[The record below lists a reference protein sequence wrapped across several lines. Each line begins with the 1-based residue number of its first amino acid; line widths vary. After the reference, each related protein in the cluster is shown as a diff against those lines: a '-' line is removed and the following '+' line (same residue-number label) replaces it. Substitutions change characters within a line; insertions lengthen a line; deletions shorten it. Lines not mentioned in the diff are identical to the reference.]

1 MNTSMQVPS
10 VNFHLWKPCNMKCR
24 FCFATFQDVGQ
35 EYLPHGHLPR
45 KESLAVVEMLARAGF
60 DKVNFA
66 GGEPILCPWLP
77 DLIRR
82 ARELGVTTSIVT
94 NGSFVTP
101 EWVDRIE
108 GCLDWAAVSIDTV
121 DPGKLNRM
129 GRTTRTGPMNEADYL
144 RVMDMLRQHGIR
156 LKINTVVT
164 RINCNEELA
173 GFIARARPERWKL
186 LQVLPVRG
194 QNDGLVDNLVITSE
208 EFARYVE
215 RNRYV
220 ESRGIVVVPESNDL
234 MTGSYVMVDPAG
246 RFFDNV
252 AGTHVYS
259 RPISQV
265 GVDAALREVSIDTD
279 KFGWRGGLYEW

>member
-1 MNTSMQVPS
+1 
-10 VNFHLWKPCNMKCR
+10 MKCT

-35 EYLPHGHLPR
+35 DALPYGHLPR
-45 KESLAVVEMLARAGF
+45 KESVAVVEALAKAGF
-60 DKVNFA
+60 DKINFA

-82 ARELGVTTSIVT
+82 ARELEVTTSIVT

-101 EWVDRIE
+101 EWLDRVD
-108 GCLDWAAVSIDTV
+108 GCLDWVTVSIDTV
-121 DPGKLNRM
+121 DPEKLKRL
-129 GRTTRTGPMNEADYL
+129 GRTTRNGPMSEADYL
-144 RVMDMLRQHGIR
+144 RVMDMLRQCGIR

-164 RINCNEELA
+164 RINYNEELA
-173 GFIARARPERWKL
+173 GFITNAGPERWKL

-194 QNDGLVDNLVITSE
+194 QNDGLVDNLMITGE
-208 EFARYVE
+208 EFAHFVA

-220 ESRGIVVVPESNDL
+220 ESSGIVVVPESNDL

-252 AGTHVYS
+252 AGAHVYS
-259 RPISQV
+259 SPINQV
-265 GVDAALREVSIDTD
+265 GVDVALREVSIDTN
-279 KFGWRGGLYEW
+279 KFGLRGGLYEWRRA